1 MAAPMLSHSDLQGSL
16 KNQIR
21 AKQQKKK
28 PKKMVL
34 CSPYDTGR
42 VDLPMEYQ
50 EQILQRLVMAIKPL
64 GIAEEKKNKKRQK
77 QRFRQQQKICKEE
90 KQHWKNK
97 SDHVTDSGNL
107 GKDSSNSAGTVRM
120 SGETGSVLSQRTTP
134 PSDEC
139 KEGASSLSK
148 ARTLCRKKICFGI
161 NEVTKGLE
169 KDQLRL
175 VLVCQS
181 CKPEMLTQHLIGL
194 AASRNCT
201 VSVISNLSL
210 TLCPLLK
217 LSSLM
222 ALGVKKCDESEET
235 TLFEEAVNFILSV
248 IPQKTVPWMERV
260 SIKKEPITDLEI
272 VRENREKPITSLE
285 TESKKKIEP
294 ITGLDTER
302 EKKKDISLVK
312 SSIEVKSKERESQH
326 VRQTEK
332 ETDYSKFYVY
342 KTITNNLKSFGAD
355 FIAFTTDSK
364 EEKEEMITDLSG
376 KRKMDV
382 DKGGQAKFQKFR
394 SPGYLPVLGNEQRVN
409 NSKKRKRKIRNKNKN
424 KS

>member
-1 MAAPMLSHSDLQGSL
+1 MDLLFFFQ
-16 KNQIR
+16 
-21 AKQQKKK
+21 
-28 PKKMVL
+28 
-34 CSPYDTGR
+34 
-42 VDLPMEYQ
+42 
-50 EQILQRLVMAIKPL
+50 
-64 GIAEEKKNKKRQK
+64 
-77 QRFRQQQKICKEE
+77 
-90 KQHWKNK
+90 
-97 SDHVTDSGNL
+97 
-107 GKDSSNSAGTVRM
+107 
-120 SGETGSVLSQRTTP
+120 
-134 PSDEC
+134 
-139 KEGASSLSK
+139 
-148 ARTLCRKKICFGI
+148 
-161 NEVTKGLE
+161 
-169 KDQLRL
+169 
-175 VLVCQS
+175 
-181 CKPEMLTQHLIGL
+181 
-194 AASRNCT
+194 
-201 VSVISNLSL
+201 
-210 TLCPLLK
+210 
-217 LSSLM
+217 
-222 ALGVKKCDESEET
+222 KCDESEET

-272 VRENREKPITSLE
+272 VHENREKPITSLE

-302 EKKKDISLVK
+302 EKKEDISLVK

-382 DKGGQAKFQKFR
+382 DMGGQAKFQKFR

>member
-148 ARTLCRKKICFGI
+148 ARKKICFGI

-302 EKKKDISLVK
+302 EKKEDISLVK

-382 DKGGQAKFQKFR
+382 NKGGQAKFQKFR